1 MAESHGRRVGQ
12 SPVRCRCTFTG
23 RTPSQL
29 ALLRTWAA
37 RSYEDWPW
45 NHRNHPTRLLKHRE
59 EGHVMGS
66 SIFFYMSL
74 YVFICFYMSLFSWNF
89 RNGLDVCIYIYIYPL
104 GWWFHGI
111 SSEEVLAAQLGT
123 NLSWQCG
130 NKGSATGFRLHPVR
144 IERHACHSWGMVLT
158 ISFASNLK
166 VVASQVQLFPC
177 SATSPGV
184 VICPFFFVRLRLYW
198 TTLLAH
204 RWRCRALEHRFFGSA
219 QPGWRDDAVAFCW
232 WDTLIDLHR
241 HMMTYKHIHDRY
253 IGIEDIDIDGIG
265 ISRRS
270 HTHTYA
276 WRTHI
281 LYIQYIH
288 TDMHMI
294 SIYINFLHT
303 TWVCIQP
310 TLKRI

>member
-1 MAESHGRRVGQ
+1 M
-12 SPVRCRCTFTG
+12 
-23 RTPSQL
+23 
-29 ALLRTWAA
+29 
-37 RSYEDWPW
+37 
-45 NHRNHPTRLLKHRE
+45 
-59 EGHVMGS
+59 
-66 SIFFYMSL
+66 
-74 YVFICFYMSLFSWNF
+74 YVFFF
-89 RNGLDVCIYIYIYPL
+89 YIYIYPL

-219 QPGWRDDAVAFCW
+219 QPGRRDDAVAFCW

-270 HTHTYA
+270 HTHICVTY
-276 WRTHI
+276 THFVHPVHPYRYAYDI
-281 LYIQYIH
+281 YIH
-288 TDMHMI
+288 
-294 SIYINFLHT
+294 
-303 TWVCIQP
+303 
-310 TLKRI
+310 